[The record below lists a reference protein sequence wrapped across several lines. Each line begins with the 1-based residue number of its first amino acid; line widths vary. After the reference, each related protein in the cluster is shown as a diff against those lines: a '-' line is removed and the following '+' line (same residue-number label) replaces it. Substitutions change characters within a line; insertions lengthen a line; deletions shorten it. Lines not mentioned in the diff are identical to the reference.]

1 MSNFATFVALFGS
14 SNTGIAT
21 VGYRQVG
28 AGGATIVARVTAGV
42 YEIGGGA
49 YGVEVIPAIGAKS
62 LEWDTGGGSTIFA
75 HEDLLDYFNKQALIN
90 KQHTD
95 PGTGKRTIFEETDD
109 ATALVEGDIFEDVG
123 GATPYDGTGTG
134 IDRSDRMS

>member
-1 MSNFATFVALFGS
+1 MSNFITFVALFGS
-14 SNTGIAT
+14 TMTGIGT

-28 AGGATIVARVTAGV
+28 AAGATIVARATAGV

-49 YGVEVIPAIGAKS
+49 YGVEVVPTIGATS
-62 LEWDTGGGSTIFA
+62 LEWDTGGGSPIFA
-75 HEDLLDYFNKQALIN
+75 HEDLLDYFNKKALIN

-95 PGTGKRTIFEETDD
+95 PGTGKREIYEEDD
-109 ATALVEGDIFEDVG
+109 ATLLVQGDVFEDVAG
-123 GATPYDGTGTG
+123 TTPYDGTGTG